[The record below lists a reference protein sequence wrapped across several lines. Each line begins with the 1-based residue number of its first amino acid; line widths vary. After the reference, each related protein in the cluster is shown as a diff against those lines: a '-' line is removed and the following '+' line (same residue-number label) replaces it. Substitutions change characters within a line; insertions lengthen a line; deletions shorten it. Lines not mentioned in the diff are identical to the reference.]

1 MSKDKRRI
9 SPQDA
14 EEIARVIKR
23 SQHGVAVG
31 SADVPIFELAPPKS
45 KKPKKKD

>member
-1 MSKDKRRI
+1 MSKDKKRN
-9 SPQDA
+9 SHQA

-31 SADVPIFELAPPKS
+31 SADVPTFKLAPPKS
-45 KKPKKKD
+45 KKPKKK

>member
-1 MSKDKRRI
+1 MSKGKKRD
-9 SPQDA
+9 SHQA

-31 SADVPIFELAPPKS
+31 SADVPTFELAPRKHN
-45 KKPKKKD
+45 KPEKKK